1 MSDRKLA
8 GRVALITGASRG
20 LGSAIATAFA
30 AEGGRL
36 ALVARDLEKLNETA
50 AAVRNA
56 GGEAEVFRADVSD
69 EAQVLRLETDVIARF
84 GGLHILI
91 NNAGVNLRKPI
102 TDFTLEEWR
111 RIIDTNLVAAFLTC
125 RAFVPH
131 MKRSGHGRI
140 INLTSTMS
148 HVALPG
154 RTPYC
159 ASKSGLLGFTKA
171 LALELAPDG
180 ITVNGISPGPFAT
193 EMNTVLMQD
202 EEVNRQFM
210 AKVPL
215 GRWGK
220 VEDVGRLAVWLC
232 SEEAGFVTG
241 TDVLIDG
248 GWCAQ

>member
-1 MSDRKLA
+1 MSDKKLA
-8 GRVALITGASRG
+8 GRVALVTGASRG
-20 LGSAIATAFA
+20 LGKAIATAFA
-30 AEGGRL
+30 AEGAKL
-36 ALVARDLEKLNETA
+36 ALVARDLDKLNETA
-50 AAVRNA
+50 ALVREA
-56 GGEAEVFRADVSD
+56 GADAEVFRADVS
-69 EAQVLRLETDVIARF
+69 EESQVHRLETEVIKRF
-84 GGLHILI
+84 GGVQILV

-102 TDFTLEEWR
+102 TEFTLAEWR
-111 RIIDTNLVAAFLTC
+111 RIIDTNLIAAFLMC
-125 RAFVPH
+125 RAFIPH
-131 MKRSGHGRI
+131 MRRGGYGRI
-140 INLTSTMS
+140 VNLTSTMS

-193 EMNTVLMQD
+193 EMNLVLMQD

-210 AKVPL
+210 TKVPL

-232 SEEAGFVTG
+232 SEDAGFVTG
-241 TDVLIDG
+241 SDVLIDG

>member
-1 MSDRKLA
+1 VSEKKLA

-20 LGSAIATAFA
+20 LGRAIAIALA
-30 AEGGRL
+30 AEGARL
-36 ALVARDLEKLNETA
+36 ALVARDLEKLNEAA
-50 AAVRNA
+50 AAVRDA
-56 GGEAEVFRADVSD
+56 GGEAEVFRVDVSD

-111 RIIDTNLVAAFLTC
+111 RIIDTNLVAAFLMC
-125 RAFVPH
+125 RAFIPH
-131 MKRSGHGRI
+131 MRRSGYGRI

-148 HVALPG
+148 HVALAG

-193 EMNTVLMQD
+193 EMNAVLIQD

-220 VEDVGRLAVWLC
+220 VEEVGRLAVWLC
-232 SEEAGFVTG
+232 AEEAGFVTG